1 MPHPLEQLRDEAL
14 REIES
19 ATDEQALETTRVKY
33 LGRSGSIS
41 SWGEQM
47 KALAKEEKPVVGK
60 LLNEVRNALT
70 AVIESRAQQFRSQKE
85 SSTLSKID
93 ISLPGTPSG
102 YSGYSGYYGYSTPD
116 GYSGFGRTAEE
127 RALLHP
133 KTQLL
138 DRSIEIFRRMG
149 FALAD
154 GPDIE
159 DEWHCFDA
167 LNTPPEHP
175 ARNEQDTFYLPDAR
189 LLRTHTSTVQIRTME
204 AEPPPIR
211 VIAPGAAYR
220 RDELDATHSPQ
231 FHQIEGLYVD
241 ENVSV
246 ADLKGAL
253 EFFMHELFGA
263 GTEVEFRPHY
273 FPFTEP
279 SLEVYVKS
287 KALKGGEQ
295 WIEVAGSGVVHP
307 AVFEQ
312 VNKRRRD
319 KAYDP
324 EKWSGYAFGLGMDR
338 LAMILFDIPDIR
350 LFSQNDLRFLRQF
363 A

>member
-1 MPHPLEQLRDEAL
+1 MPHPLEDLQTAALAEANAA
-14 REIES
+14 RN
-19 ATDEQALETTRVKY
+19 EQSLEAARIKY
-33 LGRSGSIS
+33 LGRSGSVS
-41 SWGEQM
+41 AWGKQM
-47 KALAKEEKPVVGK
+47 KTLSQEEKPIVGK
-60 LLNEVRNALT
+60 LLNEVRNAVT
-70 AVIESRAQQFRSQKE
+70 AAIEKRTAEFRSQKE
-85 SSTLSKID
+85 SGALARID
-93 ISLPGTPSG
+93 ISLPGTPQEIG
-102 YSGYSGYYGYSTPD
+102 
-116 GYSGFGRTAEE
+116 A
-127 RALLHP
+127 LHP
-133 KTQLL
+133 LTQMWE
-138 DRSIEIFRRMG
+138 RSIEIFRRMG

-175 ARNEQDTFYLPDAR
+175 ARTEQDTFYLPDGR
-189 LLRTHTSTVQIRTME
+189 LLRTHTSTVQVRTME
-204 AEPPPIR
+204 STPPPIR

-220 RDELDATHSPQ
+220 NEEIDATHAAQ

-241 ENVSV
+241 DNVSV

-253 EFFMHELFGA
+253 EFFMRELFGSDTA
-263 GTEVEFRPHY
+263 VQFRPHF

-295 WIEVAGSGVVHP
+295 WIEVAGSGIVHP

-312 VNKRRRD
+312 INKARGD

-338 LAMILFDIPDIR
+338 LAMILFDIPDLR
-350 LFSQNDLRFLRQF
+350 LL
-363 A
+363 AH

>member
-1 MPHPLEQLRDEAL
+1 MHPLEQLRNDAL

-19 ATDEQALETTRVKY
+19 ASDEKSLEAARVKY
-33 LGRSGSIS
+33 LGKNGSIS
-41 SWGEQM
+41 AWGERM
-47 KALAKEEKPVVGK
+47 KTLAKDERPVVGQ
-60 LLNEVRNALT
+60 LLSEARNGVTGAIEQRAEKIRAEEESDAL
-70 AVIESRAQQFRSQKE
+70 A
-85 SSTLSKID
+85 KID
-93 ISLPGTPSG
+93 ISLPGTPHEIGS
-102 YSGYSGYYGYSTPD
+102 
-116 GYSGFGRTAEE
+116 
-127 RALLHP
+127 LHP
-133 KTQLL
+133 LTQMWE
-138 DRSIEIFRRMG
+138 RSIEIFRRMG

-167 LNTPPEHP
+167 LNTPPDHP
-175 ARNEQDTFYLPDAR
+175 ARSEQDTFYLPDGR

-204 AEPPPIR
+204 SAPPPIR

-220 RDELDATHSPQ
+220 NEEINATHSAQ

-241 ENVSV
+241 EGVSV

-253 EFFMHELFGA
+253 EFFMRELFGI

-312 VNKRRRD
+312 VNKARGD

-338 LAMILFDIPDIR
+338 LAMILFDIPDLR
-350 LFSQNDLRFLRQF
+350 FFAQNDLRFLRQF

>member
-1 MPHPLEQLRDEAL
+1 MTHPLEQVRDEAL

-19 ATDEQALETTRVKY
+19 ATDEQSLEAARVKY

-47 KALAKEEKPVVGK
+47 KTLPKEEKPVVGK
-60 LLNEVRNALT
+60 LLNEVRNAVT
-70 AVIESRAQQFRSQKE
+70 AAIESRAQQFRAQKE
-85 SSTLSKID
+85 SGALAKID
-93 ISLPGTPSG
+93 ISLPGTPHELG
-102 YSGYSGYYGYSTPD
+102 
-116 GYSGFGRTAEE
+116 A
-127 RALLHP
+127 LHP
-133 KTQLL
+133 LTQMWE
-138 DRSIEIFRRMG
+138 RSIEIFRRMG

-154 GPDIE
+154 GPDVE

-167 LNTPPEHP
+167 LNTPAEHP
-175 ARNEQDTFYLPDAR
+175 ARNEQDTFYLPDGR
-189 LLRTHTSTVQIRTME
+189 L
-204 AEPPPIR
+204 
-211 VIAPGAAYR
+211 
-220 RDELDATHSPQ
+220 LDATHSPQ

-253 EFFMHELFGA
+253 EFFMRELFGP
-263 GTEVEFRPHY
+263 GTGVQFRPHY

-287 KALKGGEQ
+287 KALKSGEQ

-307 AVFEQ
+307 AVFEA
-312 VNKRRRD
+312 VNKARGD

-350 LFSQNDLRFLRQF
+350 FFVQNDLRFLRQF

>member
-1 MPHPLEQLRDEAL
+1 MHPLQQLRDDAV
-14 REIES
+14 REIE
-19 ATDEQALETTRVKY
+19 AALDEQALEAARIKY
-33 LGRSGSIS
+33 LGKSGSVS
-41 SWGEQM
+41 AWGEQM
-47 KALAKEEKPVVGK
+47 KTLSKEEKPVVGK
-60 LLNEVRNALT
+60 LLNEVRSTVA
-70 AVIESRAQQFRSQKE
+70 AAIEARSASFRAQKE
-85 SSTLSKID
+85 SKALERID
-93 ISLPGTPSG
+93 VSLPGSLHEIG
-102 YSGYSGYYGYSTPD
+102 
-116 GYSGFGRTAEE
+116 A
-127 RALLHP
+127 LHP
-133 KTQLL
+133 LTQIWE
-138 DRSIEIFRRMG
+138 RSIGIFRRMG

-175 ARNEQDTFYLPDAR
+175 ARNEQDTFYLPDGR
-189 LLRTHTSTVQIRTME
+189 LLRTHTSTVQIRTMRD
-204 AEPPPIR
+204 AFPPIR

-246 ADLKGAL
+246 ADLKGAI
-253 EFFMHELFGA
+253 EFFMRELFGSS
-263 GTEVEFRPHY
+263 TQVQFRPHF

-287 KALKGGEQ
+287 KALKSGER

-312 VNKRRRD
+312 VNKARGD

-324 EKWSGYAFGLGMDR
+324 AKWSGYAFGLGMDR

-350 LFSQNDLRFLRQF
+350 LFAQNDLRFLRQF

>member
-1 MPHPLEQLRDEAL
+1 MHPLEQLRDDAL
-14 REIES
+14 SEIDS
-19 ATDEQALETTRVKY
+19 AQDEQALEAARVKF

-47 KALAKEEKPVVGK
+47 KTLSKEEKPVVGK
-60 LLNEVRNALT
+60 LLNETRNAVT
-70 AVIESRAQQFRSQKE
+70 AAIEARAAQFRLHKE
-85 SSTLSKID
+85 TAALASID
-93 ISLPGTPSG
+93 VSLPGTV
-102 YSGYSGYYGYSTPD
+102 
-116 GYSGFGRTAEE
+116 FE
-127 RALLHP
+127 RGSLHP
-133 KTQLL
+133 LTQML
-138 DRSIEIFRRMG
+138 DRAIDIFRRMG

-167 LNTPPEHP
+167 LNTPAEHP
-175 ARNEQDTFYLPDAR
+175 ARNEQDTFYLPDGR
-189 LLRTHTSTVQIRTME
+189 LLRTHTSTVQIRTMQS
-204 AEPPPIR
+204 APPPIR

-246 ADLKGAL
+246 ADLKGSI
-253 EFFMHELFGA
+253 EYFMRELFGSDTA
-263 GTEVEFRPHY
+263 VQFRPHY

-287 KALKGGEQ
+287 KALKSGEQ
-295 WIEVAGSGVVHP
+295 WIEVAGSGMVHP

-312 VNKRRRD
+312 VNKARGD
-319 KAYDP
+319 EIYDP
-324 EKWSGYAFGLGMDR
+324 NKWSGFAFGLGMDR

-350 LFSQNDLRFLRQF
+350 FFAQNDLRFLRQF

>member
-1 MPHPLEQLRDEAL
+1 MHPLEQLRVEAL
-14 REIES
+14 HEIGS
-19 ATDEQALETTRVKY
+19 ASDEQALEAARIKF
-33 LGRSGSIS
+33 LGKSGSIS
-41 SWGEQM
+41 AWGEQM
-47 KALAKEEKPVVGK
+47 RSLAKNEKPIVGK
-60 LLNEVRNALT
+60 LLNEVRNAVT
-70 AVIESRAQQFRSQKE
+70 AALEARAANFRSQKE
-85 SSTLSKID
+85 SEALARID
-93 ISLPGTPSG
+93 VSLPGTPYDIG
-102 YSGYSGYYGYSTPD
+102 
-116 GYSGFGRTAEE
+116 A
-127 RALLHP
+127 LHP
-133 KTQLL
+133 LTQMWE
-138 DRSIEIFRRMG
+138 RSIEIFRRMG

-175 ARNEQDTFYLPDAR
+175 ARTEQDTFYLPDGR

-204 AEPPPIR
+204 STPPPIR
-211 VIAPGAAYR
+211 VISPGAAYR
-220 RDELDATHSPQ
+220 NEEIDATHAAQ

-253 EFFMHELFGA
+253 EFFMRELFGA
-263 GTEVEFRPHY
+263 GTDVQFRPHF

-287 KALKGGEQ
+287 KAIKGGEQ

-312 VNKRRRD
+312 VNKARGD
-319 KAYDP
+319 EAYDP

-338 LAMILFDIPDIR
+338 LAMILFDIPDLR
-350 LFSQNDLRFLRQF
+350 LFAQNDLRFLRQF

>member
-1 MPHPLEQLRDEAL
+1 MHPLEQLREDAL
-14 REIES
+14 REIE
-19 ATDEQALETTRVKY
+19 AARDEKSLEDVRAEY
-33 LGRSGSIS
+33 LGKSGSIS
-41 SWGEQM
+41 EWGEPM
-47 KALAKEEKPVVGK
+47 KTLGKEERAVGGK
-60 LLNEVRNALT
+60 LLNQARKAVTAALDQ
-70 AVIESRAQQFRSQKE
+70 RARKGRADKDSLALA
-85 SSTLSKID
+85 SLGV
-93 ISLPGTPSG
+93 SLPGLPH
-102 YSGYSGYYGYSTPD
+102 ST
-116 GYSGFGRTAEE
+116 GS
-127 RALLHP
+127 LHP
-133 KTQLL
+133 LHPMHERGIQ
-138 DRSIEIFRRMG
+138 ICRRMG
-149 FALAD
+149 FALAE

-159 DEWHCFDA
+159 TEWYCFDA
-167 LNTPPEHP
+167 LNTPPDHP
-175 ARNEQDTFYLPDAR
+175 ARNEQDTFYLPDGR
-189 LLRTHTSTVQIRTME
+189 LLRTHTSTVQIRAME
-204 AEPPPIR
+204 SAPPPIR

-253 EFFMHELFGA
+253 EFFMRELFGPGSA
-263 GTEVEFRPHY
+263 IQFRPHY

-287 KALKGGEQ
+287 KALKSGER

-307 AVFEQ
+307 AVFEA
-312 VNKRRRD
+312 VNNARGD
-319 KAYDP
+319 NAYDP

-350 LFSQNDLRFLRQF
+350 LFAQNDLRFLRQF

>member
-1 MPHPLEQLRDEAL
+1 MPHPLEDLQTAALAEIRSAPNEQSLEA
-14 REIES
+14 
-19 ATDEQALETTRVKY
+19 ARVKY
-33 LGRSGSIS
+33 LGRSGSVS
-41 SWGEQM
+41 AWGEQM
-47 KALAKEEKPVVGK
+47 KTLAKDEKPVVGK

-70 AVIESRAQQFRSQKE
+70 AALDLRTQQFRSQKE
-85 SSTLSKID
+85 TGARSKID
-93 ISLPGTPSG
+93 ISLPGTPHEIG
-102 YSGYSGYYGYSTPD
+102 
-116 GYSGFGRTAEE
+116 A
-127 RALLHP
+127 LHP
-133 KTQLL
+133 LTQMWE
-138 DRSIEIFRRMG
+138 RSIEIFRRMG

-175 ARNEQDTFYLPDAR
+175 ARTEQDTFYLPDGR

-204 AEPPPIR
+204 STPPPIR
-211 VIAPGAAYR
+211 VISPGAAYR
-220 RDELDATHSPQ
+220 NEEIDATHAAQ

-263 GTEVEFRPHY
+263 DTQVQFRPHF

-287 KALKGGEQ
+287 RALKGGEQ

-312 VNKRRRD
+312 VNKSARRQNLRSRKMERLRVRARHGPARD
-319 KAYDP
+319 DFVRHP
-324 EKWSGYAFGLGMDR
+324 R
-338 LAMILFDIPDIR
+338 PPT
-350 LFSQNDLRFLRQF
+350 LR
-363 A
+363 AE